1 MKYRLLNKSEIATV
15 LDTLYT
21 MYPTPIC
28 GLKYNTP
35 FELMLSLILAAQCTD
50 ERVNVIRPRL
60 TEKYPT
66 PQDIVSAGVKE
77 VYKIIKSCS
86 FPNNKSK
93 HIVAACQTLIEKFK
107 SEVPDT
113 MEALI
118 AIPGIGRKSA
128 NIILNECFG
137 KTLGIAVDTHV
148 TRIAKK
154 LGFTNNTDVKLIEKD
169 LMKKVPKPMWC
180 DINHLLVMHGK
191 TICIAR
197 KPHCEICKLKF
208 ICREFRKS
216 NHR

>member
-60 TEKYPT
+60 TQKYPT
-66 PQDIVSAGVKE
+66 PQDIVSAGVKK
-77 VYKIIKSCS
+77 VYEIIKSCS

-154 LGFTNNTDVKLIEKD
+154 LGLTNNTDVKLIEKD

-191 TICIAR
+191 TVCIAR
-197 KPHCEICKLKF
+197 KPHCEICELNF